1 MLSED
6 KYFQG
11 LTEAELWQRYCGF
24 LDLSIDEFTDIQ
36 EELLMD
42 QLDRV
47 ADSILGK
54 KIMGERKPTSVEEFR
69 QMVPLTTYDD
79 YEPYLSERREDVLA
93 EKPYLWCHSS
103 GRGGYFKWIP
113 YTSEFIQKTTV
124 RALTTVILASC
135 TKKGQVN
142 ISPGMNFLL
151 VVPPAPYVSGTM
163 FQSFSEHFSFRAI
176 PPPEMVKN
184 MEFQEKIQKGFQIA
198 LEEGVDLTAAIASVL
213 VRVGEQFS
221 EQARGMKFSKSML
234 HPRIAYRLLQA
245 WLHAKKEKRA
255 ILPKDLWPTKAIL
268 TAGVDIAIYK
278 DDIAH
283 YWGVEPYEFY
293 MCTEVSLIATQIW
306 TRKGMV
312 FVPDLEFLEFIP
324 YDKQLE
330 HQDDS
335 NYQPSTVLL
344 SEVEE
349 GKLYEVV
356 VTQFYGMPLLR
367 YRLKDIVK
375 IIALRDDETGVNL
388 PQMVFQRKVGETIN
402 LASLANLDEKTIWR
416 AIANTGIKYTDWSAC
431 KEYDR
436 NQSFLRL
443 YLELRERRKA
453 AEIETLIDEQLK
465 VVDEDYKDINAY
477 LGLQPIRVTLLAP
490 GTFQQY
496 MEEKRREGADL
507 AHLKP
512 THINP
517 PEEVT
522 RRLLQLSEA
531 NTGKC

>member
-6 KYFQG
+6 IYFQD

-24 LDLSIDEFTDIQ
+24 LDLSIDDFMDIQ
-36 EELLMD
+36 RELLMD
-42 QLDRV
+42 QMDRI
-47 ADSILGK
+47 ADSTLGK
-54 KIMGERKPTSVEEFR
+54 KIMGDLKPKSVDEFR
-69 QMVPLTTYDD
+69 RIVPLTTYDD
-79 YEPYLSERREDVLA
+79 YEPYLSQKQEDALA
-93 EKPYLWCHSS
+93 EKPYCWCHSS
-103 GRGGYFKWIP
+103 GRGGHFKWIP
-113 YTSEFIQKTTV
+113 YTSEFIQKITV
-124 RALTTVILASC
+124 RALTTLILASC
-135 TKKGQVN
+135 TQKGQVN
-142 ISPGMNFLL
+142 ILPGMKFLL
-151 VVPPAPYVSGTM
+151 IVPPAPYVSGTV
-163 FQSFSEHFSFRAI
+163 FQNFSEHFSFRAI

-198 LEEGVDLTAAIASVL
+198 LEDGVDLTAAIGSVL

-221 EQARGMKFSKSML
+221 EQARGMKLSKSML
-234 HPRIAYRLLQA
+234 HPRIVYRLLQA
-245 WLHAKKEKRA
+245 YLHARKGKRA

-293 MCTEVSLIATQIW
+293 MCAEVSLIAAQIW
-306 TRKGMV
+306 TRKGLF

-324 YDKQLE
+324 YKKQLE

-335 NYQPSTVLL
+335 DYQPSTVLL

-349 GKLYEVV
+349 GELYEVV

-416 AIANTGIKYTDWSAC
+416 AIANTGIEYTDWSAC

-443 YLELRERRKA
+443 YLELKEKREA
-453 AEIETLIDEQLK
+453 AEVETMIHEQLEMI
-465 VVDEDYKDINAY
+465 DTDYRDVNIY
-477 LGLQPIRVTLLAP
+477 LGLHPVRVTLLSP
-490 GTFQQY
+490 GTFQCY
-496 MEEKRREGADL
+496 MNEKRQEGADL

-517 PEEVT
+517 SEEVT